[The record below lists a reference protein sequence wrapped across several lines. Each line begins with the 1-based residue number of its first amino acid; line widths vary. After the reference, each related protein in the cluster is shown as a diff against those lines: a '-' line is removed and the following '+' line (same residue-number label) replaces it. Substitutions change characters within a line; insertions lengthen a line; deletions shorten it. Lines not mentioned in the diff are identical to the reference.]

1 MSNLLGTLF
10 MTIYTSTQA
19 RAKLFSLIDE
29 TNQTHE
35 PIYIKGKRS
44 DAVILSKEDYESM
57 QETLYLH
64 SVPGLVEKIIS
75 ASKEPTEECA
85 SHEEAWK

>member
-1 MSNLLGTLF
+1 

-19 RAKLFSLIDE
+19 RAKLFNLIDE

-64 SVPGLVEKIIS
+64 SIPGLVEKIIS
-75 ASKEPTEECA
+75 ASKEPIEKCI

>member
-1 MSNLLGTLF
+1 

-19 RAKLFSLIDE
+19 RIKLFNLIDE
-29 TNQTHE
+29 TNHTHE

-64 SVPGLVEKIIS
+64 SVPDLVEKIID
-75 ASKEPTEECA
+75 ASNEPVEDCID
-85 SHEEAWK
+85 HKDAWK

>member
-1 MSNLLGTLF
+1 

-19 RAKLFSLIDE
+19 RAKLFNLIDE

-64 SVPGLVEKIIS
+64 SIPGLVEKIIS
-75 ASKEPTEECA
+75 ASKEPIEACLG
-85 SHEEAWK
+85 HEEAWK

>member
-1 MSNLLGTLF
+1 

-19 RAKLFSLIDE
+19 RAKLFNLIDE

-35 PIYIKGKRS
+35 PIYIKGKRNN
-44 DAVILSKEDYESM
+44 AVILSKEDYESM

-64 SVPGLVEKIIS
+64 SIPGLVEKILA
-75 ASKEPTEECA
+75 ASKEPIKECI
-85 SHEEAWK
+85 SHDEAWK

>member
-1 MSNLLGTLF
+1 

-19 RAKLFSLIDE
+19 RAKLFHLIDE

-64 SVPGLVEKIIS
+64 SVPGLVKSILDASNAPPEDYIS
-75 ASKEPTEECA
+75 QEEF
-85 SHEEAWK
+85 WK

>member
-1 MSNLLGTLF
+1 
-10 MTIYTSTQA
+10 MTIYTSTLA
-19 RAKLFSLIDE
+19 RAKLFNLIDE

-64 SVPGLVEKIIS
+64 SIPGLVEKIIS
-75 ASKEPTEECA
+75 ASKEPIEECI

>member
-1 MSNLLGTLF
+1 

-19 RAKLFSLIDE
+19 RAKLFNLIDE

-64 SVPGLVEKIIS
+64 SIPGLVEKIIS
-75 ASKEPTEECA
+75 ASKEPIEACL